1 MMFAHAA
8 CRRLARLHVQ
18 AAQHRKLRAPD
29 HRLAH
34 PRPSSA
40 LVHAAAACAECP
52 SRTRSSEAYWYF
64 RLRGRLAQLLTQ
76 PSIELLTQPS
86 IALSER
92 VTLTPQLAPTEVPVT
107 VLNFPAENA
116 LQQSLTCSLASD
128 PHFNF
133 TSSTML
139 PPWPVLPAQN
149 MNAAAE

>member
-1 MMFAHAA
+1 MQRAGAWHDCM
-8 CRRLARLHVQ
+8 CRPPSTANCVRQITVWRTLGHHRPWCMLQPLAPNALLER
-18 AAQHRKLRAPD
+18 D
-29 HRLAH
+29 HG
-34 PRPSSA
+34 
-40 LVHAAAACAECP
+40 
-52 SRTRSSEAYWYF
+52 AYWYF

-139 PPWPVLPAQN
+139 PPALPAQN